1 MRIGTKGTARDGQHG
16 VITEVYTNAV
26 RFLSDTG
33 AHFTIL
39 LGEFTPDSAKRAE
52 RATIAKRAAKF
63 FSGIGANDG
72 FHFGERRTRKGRRT
86 GEWFLKRIPGYLG
99 VPDAEPQLDVEVA

>member
-1 MRIGTKGTARDGQHG
+1 MRIGTKGKHRDGQHG

-39 LGEFTPDSAKRAE
+39 LVEFTPDSADRATKATITKRAK
-52 RATIAKRAAKF
+52 AF
-63 FSGIGANDG
+63 FKGIGTNDG
-72 FHFGERRTRKGRRT
+72 FHFGERLTRKGRHT

-99 VPDAEPQLDVEVA
+99 IPDGEPELTGEVA